1 MAKYTFI
8 LPAYKEDFLAQ
19 AIDSILSQTFQD
31 FIILVSNDCSPEN
44 IEDIVNKY
52 NDSRIQYRC
61 NKTNIG
67 GKDLALHWNLLL
79 KLINSE
85 YFVVASD
92 DDIYEPTF
100 LEEVD
105 RLTKKYPE
113 VNLIRAGVRR
123 IDSKGKTTWEEFPYN
138 EYLEGLNAEKA
149 IYCQNYISCIGNYAF
164 KTEAIRRIN
173 GFYYYEYAWFS
184 DIFTVTTLAQ
194 HGMACTN
201 QISFNFRISQSNI
214 SGGTHSRDIDRGKLD
229 AVMRYDKQMADFC
242 SKIIVRENAL
252 DSNLFKFLVHAYKT
266 NVYLFFGY
274 YAWSVS
280 LLMWFKLYNQLRHV
294 KYFSRYSFLKQYT
307 KTLLARKIGK
317 VISLKL

>member
-8 LPAYKEDFLAQ
+8 LPAYKEKFLEQ
-19 AIDSILSQTFQD
+19 ALDSILSQTYQD
-31 FIILVSNDCSPEN
+31 FIILISNDCSPEN

-61 NKTNIG
+61 NETNIG
-67 GKDLALHWNLLL
+67 GKDLALHWNMLLE
-79 KLINSE
+79 LIDTE

-92 DDIYEPTF
+92 DDVYESTF

-123 IDSKGKTTWEEFPYN
+123 IDSKGKTTWEEFPFN

-164 KTEAIRRIN
+164 KTEAIKKID
-173 GFYYYEYAWFS
+173 GFFYSEYAWFS
-184 DIFTVTTLAQ
+184 DIFTVTIFAQ
-194 HGMACTN
+194 HGMASTN
-201 QISFNFRISQSNI
+201 QLLFNFRLSQSNI
-214 SGGTHSRDIDRGKLD
+214 SGGNQTRDIVRGKLA
-229 AVMRYDKQMADFC
+229 AVMRYDQQMADFC

-252 DSNLFKFLVHAYKT
+252 ESNLFHFLVHAYKT

-280 LLMWFKLYNQLRHV
+280 LLKWLKLYNQLRHV
-294 KYFSRYSFLKQYT
+294 KYFSYSAFFKQYT
-307 KTLLARKIGK
+307 KALLARKIGK

>member
-8 LPAYKEDFLAQ
+8 LPAYKETFMAQ
-19 AIDSILSQTFQD
+19 ALDSILCQTYQD
-31 FIILVSNDCSPEN
+31 FIILVSNDCSPES

-52 NDSRIQYRC
+52 NDSRIHYRC
-61 NKTNIG
+61 NETNIG
-67 GKDLALHWNLLL
+67 GKDLVLHWNLLL
-79 KLINSE
+79 ELIDTE

-92 DDIYEPTF
+92 DDIYESTF

-123 IDSKGKTTWEEFPYN
+123 INSKGKTTWEEFPYN

-149 IYCQNYISCIGNYAF
+149 IYCQNYIGCIGNYAF
-164 KTEAIRRIN
+164 KTEAIKKID
-173 GFYYYEYAWFS
+173 GFFYYEYAWFS

-201 QISFNFRISQSNI
+201 QILFNFRLSQSNI
-214 SGGTHSRDIDRGKLD
+214 SGGNRYRNIDRAKLD
-229 AVMRYDKQMADFC
+229 AVMRYDQQMADFC
-242 SKIIVRENAL
+242 SKIIVSENAL
-252 DSNLFKFLVHAYKT
+252 ESNLFHFLIHAYKT

-274 YAWSVS
+274 YAWSIS
-280 LLMWFKLYNQLRHV
+280 LLKWFKLCNQLRHV
-294 KYFSRYSFLKQYT
+294 KYFSLSAFLKQYT
-307 KTLLARKIGK
+307 KALTARKIGK
-317 VISLKL
+317 LISLKL